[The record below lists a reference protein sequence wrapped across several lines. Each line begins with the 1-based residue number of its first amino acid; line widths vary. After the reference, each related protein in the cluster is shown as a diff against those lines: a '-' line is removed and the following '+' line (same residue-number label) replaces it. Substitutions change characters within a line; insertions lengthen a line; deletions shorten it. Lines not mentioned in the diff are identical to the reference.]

1 MFAST
6 TITCLLS
13 YICIE
18 IYYDA
23 PQPLKSWLLH
33 DYQKFTY
40 YHIINPSPSPHA
52 SGSAGPPV
60 SLTQNQNVVAP
71 SCQQHCRSTR
81 AEGRDP
87 RPEKE
92 GTNYIEVV
100 VDSNAVQIESRTII
114 LQVIEST
121 GINVPR
127 FCFHERL
134 SVAGNYR
141 ICLVEIEKSIKP
153 VRAPYGGS
161 AVHFLPPGLTLSQP

>member
-1 MFAST
+1 M
-6 TITCLLS
+6 
-13 YICIE
+13 
-18 IYYDA
+18 
-23 PQPLKSWLLH
+23 W
-33 DYQKFTY
+33 
-40 YHIINPSPSPHA
+40 SPHPA
-52 SGSAGPPV
+52 NNTADP
-60 SLTQNQNVVAP
+60 QEQ
-71 SCQQHCRSTR
+71 
-81 AEGRDP
+81 GRDP